1 MDSMLEDGELS
12 GSDSEMTPSVRPLP
26 ADHCLRAA
34 PPVASGYRSSARPAA
49 SSGEGRELSGSDSEM
64 TSSVRPPPADSSFRP
79 APPEASGYRS
89 SARPAA
95 SSGDSSGEEEDDE
108 PIAGWR
114 CKRQKVSNAAV
125 ASQRPPPTAGLGG
138 PDAAAGRKVNNV
150 WGSVVQEQSQ
160 DLVMAGLGVFGM
172 EGDFDMGSRNVETY
186 NYVLARKMMEKER
199 REEEE
204 KARGQQHQEA
214 AMLDSQLEDYMQAR
228 GGHQDHSRPK
238 RKRPAKERLGS
249 RAEMDLEGRY
259 ELREEDPEPRVVE
272 ELAHRLQEPKLDLLE
287 RVVSV
292 LGRGPAIRLLEETA
306 ALERAGGVTT
316 LDGSRRR
323 TPGGVYLHL
332 LKSSPDVSRAQL
344 RQVFLEENADLRR
357 SKKAAQKR
365 RRHLVAK
372 KMKNA
377 LNTLHLQEDQESR
390 ETFASDTHDALASLG
405 EEPEEEE
412 PEEEEEEEPE
422 VVAVGTEE
430 TPVVYNPAD
439 LEVF

>member
-1 MDSMLEDGELS
+1 MLEDGELS
-12 GSDSEMTPSVRPLP
+12 GSASEMTPSVRPP
-26 ADHCLRAA
+26 SADSCFRPA
-34 PPVASGYRSSARPAA
+34 PPEGSGYRSSAQPAA
-49 SSGEGRELSGSDSEM
+49 S
-64 TSSVRPPPADSSFRP
+64 
-79 APPEASGYRS
+79 SGYRS

-95 SSGDSSGEEEDDE
+95 SSGDSSGEEEDEE
-108 PIAGWR
+108 PTAAWR

-125 ASQRPPPTAGLGG
+125 APQRPPQTAGPVG
-138 PDAAAGRKVNNV
+138 PGAAAGRKVNNV

-172 EGDFDMGSRNVETY
+172 DGDFDMGSRNVETY

-228 GGHQDHSRPK
+228 GAPQDPSRPK
-238 RKRPAKERLGS
+238 RKRLVKARLGPRAEVDPHAEMDP
-249 RAEMDLEGRY
+249 RAEMDMEGRY

-272 ELAHRLQEPKLDLLE
+272 ELAHRLREPKLDLLE
-287 RVVSV
+287 RVVRV
-292 LGRGPAIRLLEETA
+292 LGRGPAIRLLEDTV

-332 LKSSPDVSRAQL
+332 LKSSPDVSRSQL
-344 RQVFLEENADLRR
+344 RQVFLQENADLRR

-365 RRHLVAK
+365 RRQLVAK

-377 LNTLHLQEDQESR
+377 LNTLNLQEDQESR
-390 ETFASDTHDALASLG
+390 ETFASDTHEALASLG

-412 PEEEEEEEPE
+412 PEEEEPEEPE
-422 VVAVGTEE
+422 AVAVGTEE